1 MKSVTYGKRSMAI
14 RTFVTLHRPGIFPI
28 LVQIFPTDN
37 PPMRRTILSS
47 ILVLLSTMALA
58 QSSSP
63 DSLYERGMDAIT
75 GVGPSRNDSLGID
88 YFRRSSDLG
97 YGPAQIALAYY
108 YETGNFLARDP
119 GQAVDLYRKAAQQG
133 DPLAGW
139 LAGRLYFLG
148 IGGVADREAAQKWLK
163 LSADQNNPYG
173 AYYLGRLMAD
183 RDYTKAPKLYK
194 NAADQGLPQA
204 QYFYAK
210 ALKDGR
216 GIPLD
221 RFTAYVWY
229 TIAADAGYPAA
240 GPDLGELNNG
250 GYLTTDQI
258 EQAKAKARDL
268 EQVVVRAV
276 TARGCSGWDGEFD
289 EFPTPPPPKL
299 QRFCH

>member
-1 MKSVTYGKRSMAI
+1 
-14 RTFVTLHRPGIFPI
+14 
-28 LVQIFPTDN
+28 
-37 PPMRRTILSS
+37 MRRTILTS
-47 ILVLLSTMALA
+47 ILVLWSAMALA
-58 QSSSP
+58 QSTSP
-63 DSLYERGMDAIT
+63 DALYERGMDAIT
-75 GVGPSRNDSLGID
+75 GVGPSQNDSLGID
-88 YFRRSSDLG
+88 YFRRSADLG

-108 YETGNFLARDP
+108 YETGTVLASNP
-119 GQAVDLYRKAAQQG
+119 SQAVDLYRKAAQQG

-139 LAGRLYFLG
+139 LTGRHYFLG
-148 IGGVADREAAQKWLK
+148 NGVPRDLDAAQKWLK
-163 LSADQNNPYG
+163 VSADQNNAFG

-194 NAADQGLPQA
+194 IAADQGLPQA

-210 ALKDGR
+210 TLKDGR
-216 GIPLD
+216 GVPQD
-221 RFTAYVWY
+221 RITAYVWY
-229 TIAADAGYPAA
+229 SIAADAGYAAA

-258 EQAKAKARDL
+258 SEAKAKARDL

-276 TARGCSGWDGEFD
+276 TARGCSGWDGELD

>member
-1 MKSVTYGKRSMAI
+1 
-14 RTFVTLHRPGIFPI
+14 
-28 LVQIFPTDN
+28 
-37 PPMRRTILSS
+37 MRRIILSS
-47 ILVLLSTMALA
+47 ILVLLGTIASA

-108 YETGNFLARDP
+108 YETGTFLAREP

-148 IGGVADREAAQKWLK
+148 LGGAADREAAQKWLK
-163 LSADQNNPYG
+163 LSADQNNAYG

-194 NAADQGLPQA
+194 IAADQGLPQA

-221 RFTAYVWY
+221 RFAAYIWY
-229 TIAADAGYPAA
+229 SIASDAGYAAA

-258 EQAKAKARDL
+258 EQAKAKARDM
-268 EQVVVRAV
+268 EQVVIRAV

>member
-1 MKSVTYGKRSMAI
+1 
-14 RTFVTLHRPGIFPI
+14 
-28 LVQIFPTDN
+28 
-37 PPMRRTILSS
+37 MRRTILSS
-47 ILVLLSTMALA
+47 ILVLLSTMAFA

-108 YETGNFLARDP
+108 YESGTFLAREP
-119 GQAVDLYRKAAQQG
+119 AQALDLYRKAAQQG

-139 LAGRLYFLG
+139 LTGRLYFLG
-148 IGGVADREAAQKWLK
+148 IGGVADREAAYKWLK
-163 LSADQNNPYG
+163 LSADQNNAYG

-183 RDYTKAPKLYK
+183 RDYTKAPKLYRI
-194 NAADQGLPQA
+194 AADQGLPQA

-229 TIAADAGYPAA
+229 SIAADAGYAAA

-258 EQAKAKARDL
+258 EQAKAKARDM
-268 EQVVVRAV
+268 EQVVIRAV

>member
-1 MKSVTYGKRSMAI
+1 
-14 RTFVTLHRPGIFPI
+14 
-28 LVQIFPTDN
+28 
-37 PPMRRTILSS
+37 MRRTILSS
-47 ILVLLSTMALA
+47 ILVLLSAMALA

-108 YETGNFLARDP
+108 YETGTILAREP

-148 IGGVADREAAQKWLK
+148 VGGVADRDAAQKWLK
-163 LSADQNNPYG
+163 LSADQNNAYG

-194 NAADQGLPQA
+194 IAADQGLPQA
-204 QYFYAK
+204 QYLYAK

-216 GIPLD
+216 GVPLD

-229 TIAADAGYPAA
+229 TIAADAGYADA
-240 GPDLGELNNG
+240 GADLGELNNG

-268 EQVVVRAV
+268 EQVVIRAV

>member
-1 MKSVTYGKRSMAI
+1 
-14 RTFVTLHRPGIFPI
+14 
-28 LVQIFPTDN
+28 
-37 PPMRRTILSS
+37 MRRSTLSS
-47 ILVLLSTMALA
+47 ILVLWSALA
-58 QSSSP
+58 FAQSGSP

-75 GVGPSRNDSLGID
+75 GVGPSRNDALGID

-97 YGPAQIALAYY
+97 YGAAQIALAYY
-108 YETGNFLARDP
+108 YETGTFLARDQ

-139 LAGRLYFLG
+139 LAGRHYFLG
-148 IGGVADREAAQKWLK
+148 NGVPRDLDAAQKWLK
-163 LSADQNNPYG
+163 LAADQNNAFG

-194 NAADQGLPQA
+194 IAADQGLPQA

-210 ALKDGR
+210 ALNDGR
-216 GIPLD
+216 GIPQD
-221 RFTAYVWY
+221 RFNAYVWY
-229 TIAADAGYPAA
+229 SIAADAGYPAA

-258 EQAKAKARDL
+258 SEAKAKARDL
-268 EQVVVRAV
+268 EQVVIRAV
-276 TARGCSGWDGEFD
+276 TARGCSGWEGEFD